1 MGSHTETM
9 KDAAATATPDTQ
21 KKKRKRVK
29 KKKSPAPVEQPEA
42 EEEEEEQ
49 EEPVAAAEPVV
60 EAPAK
65 KKKKKKTSEDGAA
78 NDEEGA
84 PAEET
89 ERKPGICSDQKF
101 ADLQL
106 SERTQ
111 MALTDMGFKYLTH
124 IQAESIAPLLGGR
137 DLLGAAQTGS
147 GKTLAFL
154 IPSVELLS
162 SVEFK
167 PRNGTGVVCISP
179 TRELALQI
187 YGVLRE
193 LCKYH
198 TLTHGLVIGGVNR
211 KVEADKL
218 AKGVNILISTPGR
231 LLDHLQNTKGFVYKN
246 LQCLVIDE
254 ADRILEIGFE
264 EDMHQI
270 LKLLPTERQAMLF
283 SATQTRKTEDLARMS
298 LNDPLYVGVDDS
310 KMSATVAGLE
320 QGYVVCPADKRFL
333 LLFTF
338 LKKKKVIVFFSSC
351 NSVKFH
357 AELLNYIDIPCRD
370 LHGNMKQTKR
380 TSTFFEF
387 CNASSGILLCTDV
400 AARGLDI
407 PAVDWIIQFDPPDE
421 PREYI
426 HRVGRTA
433 RGDNGKGRALI
444 VLLPE
449 ELRFLKYLKQA
460 KVPLNEYELPIAKLS
475 NVQAQLEKLV
485 EKNYHLNMSARDAYR
500 SYLQAY
506 ASHSLK
512 DVFNVNTLDLQ
523 LVAKAVGLQVP
534 PRVQLNFSASMRDD
548 KKQRKKGGGKG
559 GKGGKGDGWQG
570 KVAESAGQSFS
581 AENPYGRKKS
591 NDTRQF
597 SH

>member
-1 MGSHTETM
+1 
-9 KDAAATATPDTQ
+9 
-21 KKKRKRVK
+21 
-29 KKKSPAPVEQPEA
+29 
-42 EEEEEEQ
+42 
-49 EEPVAAAEPVV
+49 
-60 EAPAK
+60 
-65 KKKKKKTSEDGAA
+65 
-78 NDEEGA
+78 
-84 PAEET
+84 
-89 ERKPGICSDQKF
+89 
-101 ADLQL
+101 
-106 SERTQ
+106 
-111 MALTDMGFKYLTH
+111 
-124 IQAESIAPLLGGR
+124 
-137 DLLGAAQTGS
+137 
-147 GKTLAFL
+147 
-154 IPSVELLS
+154 
-162 SVEFK
+162 
-167 PRNGTGVVCISP
+167 
-179 TRELALQI
+179 
-187 YGVLRE
+187 
-193 LCKYH
+193 
-198 TLTHGLVIGGVNR
+198 
-211 KVEADKL
+211 
-218 AKGVNILISTPGR
+218 
-231 LLDHLQNTKGFVYKN
+231 
-246 LQCLVIDE
+246 
-254 ADRILEIGFE
+254 
-264 EDMHQI
+264 
-270 LKLLPTERQAMLF
+270 MLF
-283 SATQTRKTEDLARMS
+283 SATQTKKVDDLARLS
-298 LNDPLYVGVDDS
+298 LNNPLYVGVDD
-310 KMSATVAGLE
+310 KRAHATVAGLE

-338 LKKKKVIVFFSSC
+338 LKKNMKGKKVIVFFSSC
-351 NSVKFH
+351 NAVKFH

-421 PREYI
+421 PREDI

-449 ELRFLKYLKQA
+449 ELKFLKYLKQA
-460 KVPLNEYELPIAKLS
+460 KVPLNEYELPLKKLS

-534 PRVQLNFSASMRDD
+534 PRVQLNFSASMRGD